1 MGVAKRRKFCLINRY
16 GEQMKTSDF
25 VLSFLLI
32 AIILT
37 FIKTSQFI
45 SRRFDLPDV
54 LGELLVGII
63 LGPTALG
70 ILYLTET
77 PTSSLSLVLD
87 ISQEN
92 LIGTAQI
99 ITFISE
105 FAVLLLLF
113 KVGLEVDFD
122 DLKCVRTPAAITATI
137 GILLPLIGGVVFVF
151 GIFGLGLLGFFPAEA
166 DIWQTAIFVG
176 VILTATSIGISS
188 RLFCDFNRLRTRV
201 AQTVVCSAIFDDII
215 AVALFSVIVAYFGS
229 AGSFNPLGLPII
241 LLNIIMFFV
250 ISYLLYRH
258 ILPFFFSKINGN
270 GDKSLPIFVSIGFM
284 LYMATLAQVLGLA
297 PIIGAFM
304 AGVII
309 GNEKGFLDVD
319 RDFEPIS
326 SWVIPFFFLAIGL
339 GVNLGNIWSITI
351 LILSVIL
358 VSIAILTKH
367 LAGVIGTK
375 FSGYTKG
382 EGRTVGLGM
391 AARGEV
397 TLFFAYTG
405 FSLGYFTQA
414 FYGVLILSVILVPFI
429 VIPLLKRSIVK
440 WVPKPAEAEEH
451 EETSCAIKE
460 V

>member
-1 MGVAKRRKFCLINRY
+1 
-16 GEQMKTSDF
+16 MKTSDF
-25 VLSFLLI
+25 LLSFFLI

-37 FIKTSQFI
+37 FIKASQFV

-70 ILYLTET
+70 VLYLAET
-77 PTSSLSLVLD
+77 PTSSLGLVLG

-92 LIGTAQI
+92 LVGTARI

-113 KVGLEVDFD
+113 KVGLEVDFE
-122 DLKCVRTPAAITATI
+122 DLKRVRTPAVITATT
-137 GILLPLIGGVVFVF
+137 GILLPLIGGVVFVL
-151 GIFGLGLLGFFPAEA
+151 GIFGIGFIELFPAET
-166 DIWQTAIFVG
+166 DIWQTAVFVG
-176 VILTATSIGISS
+176 IILTATSIGIST
-188 RLFCDFNRLRTRV
+188 RIFCDCDRLRSRV

-215 AVALFSVIVAYFGS
+215 AVALFSIIVAYFGS

-241 LLNIIMFFV
+241 LLNIIMFFA
-250 ISYLLYRH
+250 ISYLLYRY

-284 LYMATLAQVLGLA
+284 LYMATLAQALGLA

-309 GNEKGFLDVD
+309 GNEEGFLDVN

-326 SWVIPFFFLAIGL
+326 SWVIPFFFLTIGL
-339 GVNLGNIWSITI
+339 GVNLVNIWNFFIII
-351 LILSVIL
+351 LALIL

-367 LAGVIGTK
+367 LAGIIGTK
-375 FSGYTKG
+375 VSGYSKG
-382 EGRTVGLGM
+382 ESRIVGLSM

-414 FYGVLILSVILVPFI
+414 FYGVLILSVILIPFI
-429 VIPLLKRSIVK
+429 VIPLLKSTIMK
-440 WVPKPAEAEEH
+440 WIPEQRENETLEEI
-451 EETSCAIKE
+451 SCNMK
-460 V
+460 

>member
-1 MGVAKRRKFCLINRY
+1 
-16 GEQMKTSDF
+16 MKTADF
-25 VLSFLLI
+25 MLSFLLI

-37 FIKTSQFI
+37 FIKASQLI
-45 SRRFDLPDV
+45 SRKFDLPDV

-70 ILYLTET
+70 ILYLAET
-77 PTSSLSLVLD
+77 PTSSLGLVLGID
-87 ISQEN
+87 QEN

-113 KVGLEVDFD
+113 KVGLEVDFE
-122 DLKCVRTPAAITATI
+122 DLKRVRTPAVITATT
-137 GILLPLIGGVVFVF
+137 GILLPFIGGVVFVV

-166 DIWQTAIFVG
+166 DILQTAIFVG
-176 VILTATSIGISS
+176 VILTATSIGIST
-188 RLFCDFNRLRTRV
+188 RLFCDCDRLRTRV
-201 AQTVVCSAIFDDII
+201 SQTVVCSAIFDDII
-215 AVALFSVIVAYFGS
+215 AVALFSVVVAYFGS

-241 LLNIIMFFV
+241 LLNIIMFFA

-258 ILPFFFSKINGN
+258 ILPFFLSRINGN
-270 GDKSLPIFVSIGFM
+270 GDRSLPIFVSIGFM

-326 SWVIPFFFLAIGL
+326 SWVIPFFFLTIGL
-339 GVNLGNIWSITI
+339 GVNLGNIWSFTI
-351 LILSVIL
+351 LILAAVL

-367 LAGVIGTK
+367 LAGIIGTK
-375 FSGYTKG
+375 FFGYAKG
-382 EGRTVGLGM
+382 ESRIVGLSM

-414 FYGVLILSVILVPFI
+414 FYGVLILSVILIPFI
-429 VIPLLKRSIVK
+429 VIPLLKHAIVK
-440 WVPKPAEAEEH
+440 WIPKPEEMEEH
-451 EETSCAIKE
+451 EIISCDIRD